1 MNCNYRVAPSL
12 SQLEKAHCSNKD
24 PVQPKIKQKEL
35 IKVIRLPTDLPT
47 DSSC

>member
-1 MNCNYRVAPSL
+1 MTTEPGYERFTCHD
-12 SQLEKAHCSNKD
+12 QD